1 MKLRSWKDESLDDVM
16 DEEAMFQLEIHNKT
30 LISEGKYY
38 LHREKSRRESIQEVR
53 DRYKHLIK
61 KKEES

>member
-16 DEEAMFQLEIHNKT
+16 DEEAQLQLSIHHKT
-30 LISEGKYY
+30 LRSEKAY

-53 DRYKHLIK
+53 ERYKHLIK
-61 KKEES
+61 KKEQS